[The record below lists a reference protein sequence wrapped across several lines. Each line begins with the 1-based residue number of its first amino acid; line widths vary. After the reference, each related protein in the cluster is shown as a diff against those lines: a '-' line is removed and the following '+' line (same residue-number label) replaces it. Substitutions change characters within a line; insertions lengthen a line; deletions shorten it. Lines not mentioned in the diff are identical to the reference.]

1 MNAVRRFAS
10 ISVLGGV
17 VSMMLFLASNIPTKF
32 ILLRHSDDNGEAR
45 FTAYSANQGQTARGS
60 LRYLDNITVSLA
72 YSAEHVV
79 AGASNRTRT
88 SYEFFFSTNT
98 SPLPSSVGE
107 FERGKLGGMANAETM
122 SPFEQEKRD
131 ESRCVPRENIMY
143 LKTHKTG
150 SSTLQNINYRY
161 GDAHGLTFALPKR
174 GVHLGTPSLFNRTH
188 PVKSPSGKYNVLANH
203 ARYNRPEM
211 AEIMYKNAAYV
222 TIIRHPSTQ
231 FESMYAYYGFQR
243 NFNVTLKEFADNPQ
257 TYYRREIAKPH
268 HTALNP
274 TLYDLGMQ
282 KPEMADECVIR
293 NKIATLEDDFDLV
306 LIAEYLLESLVL
318 LRELMCWDL
327 SDMTYFS
334 SRVRTN
340 SEEEK
345 MSKRTFERLSE
356 WNHGD
361 ALLYEHF
368 NRTLWTKIKA
378 YGQERMD
385 KDVRTLEKMIK
396 ALKDKCLD
404 GTTFFKKVTHYV
416 LRESMKDNVQCIRM
430 IRPAFKY
437 LQTLREK
444 QGIPIG

>member
-1 MNAVRRFAS
+1 MTSADT
-10 ISVLGGV
+10 ISPSGQE
-17 VSMMLFLASNIPTKF
+17 
-32 ILLRHSDDNGEAR
+32 RHD
-45 FTAYSANQGQTARGS
+45 
-60 LRYLDNITVSLA
+60 
-72 YSAEHVV
+72 
-79 AGASNRTRT
+79 
-88 SYEFFFSTNT
+88 
-98 SPLPSSVGE
+98 
-107 FERGKLGGMANAETM
+107 ET
-122 SPFEQEKRD
+122 
-131 ESRCVPRENIMY
+131 RCVPRENIMY

-150 SSTLQNINYRY
+150 SSTLQNIIYRY
-161 GDAHGLTFALPKR
+161 GDAHGLTFALPKT

-188 PVKSPSGKYNVLANH
+188 PVKSPSGKYNILANH

-243 NFNVTLKEFADNPQ
+243 NFNVTLKGFADKPQ
-257 TYYRREIAKPH
+257 TYYRREITDPH

-274 TLYDLGMQ
+274 TLYDLGMHKQ
-282 KPEMADECVIR
+282 EMADEGGIR

-306 LIAEYLLESLVL
+306 LVAEYLLESLVL

-334 SRVRTN
+334 SRVRTK
-340 SEEEK
+340 SEEDK
-345 MSKRTFERLSE
+345 MSERTFEQLYK

-368 NRTLWTKIKA
+368 NRTLWTKIKV
-378 YGQERMD
+378 YGQKRMEI
-385 KDVRTLEKMIK
+385 DVMKLEKMIK

-416 LRESMKDNVQCIRM
+416 LRESMRDNVQCIRM